1 MNWFLVALVP
11 PLLYAVTNL
20 IDKTLLS
27 KYFQEG
33 GVGTLLMFSA
43 LLSVIAIPLLYL
55 VEPDVMV
62 VGDKNLRTIAI
73 LALLDIVLVWSYLMA
88 LKDAESSATIFYY
101 QLVPVMALVMGYF
114 HLNETITK
122 TQLLAMAII
131 IFGTSLVSFEK
142 GEDGLKFKWKT
153 VVFMLIACVCW
164 ASESVFFKGVALEE
178 NIWRSLFWKH
188 VMLLII
194 GVIMFVFMPK
204 QRKNF
209 LARFSA
215 KKTNIATINDSI
227 ILKQQQTFISR
238 IKEGPSGIIALNILN
253 ESLYMSGNVVAA
265 YAFMLAP
272 VALALLAETF
282 QAFFVLVL
290 GVTLTF
296 VLPKIFNER
305 TEKGTVAKKLFA
317 LTVTGM
323 GTYILLSQ

>member
-1 MNWFLVALVP
+1 MNWFFVALIP

-20 IDKTLLS
+20 LDKALLS

-43 LLSVIAIPLLYL
+43 LLSFIAIPLLYL
-55 VEPDVMV
+55 VEPDVLAV
-62 VGDKNLRTIAI
+62 SEENLST
-73 LALLDIVLVWSYLMA
+73 LAALSLLDIILIWAYLMA

-114 HLNETITK
+114 HLGETITK
-122 TQLLAMAII
+122 TQLLAMIII

-142 GEDGLKFKWKT
+142 GENGLVFKWKT
-153 VVFMLIACVCW
+153 VMFMLIACACW

-194 GVIMFVFMPK
+194 GILMFVFMPT
-204 QRKNF
+204 QRHNF
-209 LARFSA
+209 LARFKAGS
-215 KKTNIATINDSI
+215 T
-227 ILKQQQTFISR
+227 
-238 IKEGPSGIIALNILN
+238 GIIALNVLN
-253 ESLYMSGNVVAA
+253 ESLYMSGNIVAA

-282 QAFFVLVL
+282 QAFFVLIL
-290 GVTLTF
+290 GVVLTF
-296 VLPKIFNER
+296 FLPKIFNER
-305 TEKGTVAKKLFA
+305 IGKGTIAKKLIA
-317 LTVTGM
+317 LVITGA
-323 GTYILLSQ
+323 GTYILLHQ